1 MNNELSNAIETI
13 STCAES
19 VSELSTALDK
29 YLSSFERIQK
39 TVSDIQ
45 KHEES
50 TADILDT
57 VSLQI
62 SEQIEKTQNW
72 AEEVVPEAVRTLTDL
87 SARTVELTEGTGK
100 ELEKSLSILTSA
112 VDELG
117 PIVKEM
123 DGISAALHSVSEKT
137 AELPQLSKVSK
148 EIHNSLGIL
157 SGLDELVVISEKLD
171 SKIAAIELE
180 KKELVEPLK
189 NAAKFTEVVKAE
201 NKEIH
206 GKIDAVN
213 STLSR
218 ENESMQELL
227 ATFSMKEPDSFAA
240 KMDYLVTAIGIEE
253 VNLDGFQIVRSEM
266 FLHFPRKGEA
276 TCTVWPTKISFS
288 KLALTSLNSCEYVR
302 IEINPNTKC
311 LLVVPVTSKDKDSI
325 RWIKGQKE
333 FTVRNMESKQ
343 FGDILY
349 STWGLNPQCNYRAA
363 GRLISSKGKV
373 MLLFNFTDAEMWKGK
388 KAGKDSE

>member
-1 MNNELSNAIETI
+1 MNNGLSSAMETI

-19 VSELSTALDK
+19 VSELGTALDR
-29 YLSSFERIQK
+29 YLSSFKTIQK

-45 KHEES
+45 RHEES
-50 TADILDT
+50 TADIIDT

-72 AEEVVPEAVRTLTDL
+72 NNEVVPEAVRTLTDL

-100 ELEKSLSILTSA
+100 ELQKSLGILTSA
-112 VDELG
+112 IDELG

-123 DGISAALHSVSEKT
+123 DGISVALHNVSEKV

-157 SGLDELVVISEKLD
+157 SGLDELEVISEKLD

-189 NAAKFTEVVKAE
+189 NAAKFTEIVKAE
-201 NKEIH
+201 NVEIH
-206 GKIDAVN
+206 EKIDAVGL
-213 STLSR
+213 TLAR

-240 KMDYLVTAIGIEE
+240 KMDYLVTAMVELSSKI
-253 VNLDGFQIVRSEM
+253 DA
-266 FLHFPRKGEA
+266 A
-276 TCTVWPTKISFS
+276 TAQKQGGLKTLFGS
-288 KLALTSLNSCEYVR
+288 A
-302 IEINPNTKC
+302 
-311 LLVVPVTSKDKDSI
+311 SKDLGNDDYLNTAEKRSI
-325 RWIKGQKE
+325 AE
-333 FTVRNMESKQ
+333 
-343 FGDILY
+343 
-349 STWGLNPQCNYRAA
+349 
-363 GRLISSKGKV
+363 
-373 MLLFNFTDAEMWKGK
+373 LLSRCFC
-388 KAGKDSE
+388 

>member
-19 VSELSTALDK
+19 VSELSTALDR
-29 YLSSFERIQK
+29 YLSSFKTIQK

-45 KHEES
+45 RHEES
-50 TADILDT
+50 TADIIDT

-72 AEEVVPEAVRTLTDL
+72 NNEVVPEAVRTLTDL

-100 ELEKSLSILTSA
+100 ELQKSLGILTSA
-112 VDELG
+112 IDELG

-123 DGISAALHSVSEKT
+123 DGISVALHNVSEKV

-157 SGLDELVVISEKLD
+157 SGLDELEVISEKLD

-189 NAAKFTEVVKAE
+189 NAAKFTEIVKAE
-201 NKEIH
+201 NVEIH
-206 GKIDAVN
+206 ERIDAVGL
-213 STLSR
+213 TLAR

-240 KMDYLVTAIGIEE
+240 KMDYLVTAMVELSSKIDAATAQKQGGWKGLFGSSSRDSGNDESVNTAEKRSIAEHLKRSFCVVVKPNWNDYVFVPESVENETVNGQVYLKGKHQGTASYPADTEE
-253 VNLDGFQIVRSEM
+253 F
-266 FLHFPRKGEA
+266 
-276 TCTVWPTKISFS
+276 
-288 KLALTSLNSCEYVR
+288 
-302 IEINPNTKC
+302 
-311 LLVVPVTSKDKDSI
+311 
-325 RWIKGQKE
+325 
-333 FTVRNMESKQ
+333 
-343 FGDILY
+343 ILY
-349 STWGLNPQCNYRAA
+349 RGKYLDDVLEQE
-363 GRLISSKGKV
+363 LIRRQDR
-373 MLLFNFTDAEMWKGK
+373 NTHE
-388 KAGKDSE
+388 

>member
-19 VSELSTALDK
+19 VSELSTALDR
-29 YLSSFERIQK
+29 YLSSFKTIQK

-45 KHEES
+45 RHEES
-50 TADILDT
+50 TADIIDT

-72 AEEVVPEAVRTLTDL
+72 NNEVVPEAVRTLTDL
-87 SARTVELTEGTGK
+87 SARTVELTEGTGQ
-100 ELEKSLSILTSA
+100 ELQKSLGILTSA
-112 VDELG
+112 IDELG

-123 DGISAALHSVSEKT
+123 DGISVALHNVSEKV

-157 SGLDELVVISEKLD
+157 SGLDELEVISEKLD

-218 ENESMQELL
+218 ENERVQELL
-227 ATFSMKEPDSFAA
+227 AMFSITEPDSFAA
-240 KMDYLVTAIGIEE
+240 KMDYLVTAMVE
-253 VNLDGFQIVRSEM
+253 LS
-266 FLHFPRKGEA
+266 RKIDAA
-276 TCTVWPTKISFS
+276 TAQKQGGLKTLFGS
-288 KLALTSLNSCEYVR
+288 A
-302 IEINPNTKC
+302 
-311 LLVVPVTSKDKDSI
+311 SKDLGNDDYLNTAEKRSIAELLSRCFCVVVKPNWYNDYVFVPESVENETVNGQVYVKGKHQGTASYPADTEEFILYRGKYLDDVLEGELIRRKDSK
-325 RWIKGQKE
+325 R
-333 FTVRNMESKQ
+333 
-343 FGDILY
+343 
-349 STWGLNPQCNYRAA
+349 
-363 GRLISSKGKV
+363 
-373 MLLFNFTDAEMWKGK
+373 
-388 KAGKDSE
+388 

>member
-157 SGLDELVVISEKLD
+157 SGLDELEVISEKLD

-189 NAAKFTEVVKAE
+189 NAAKFTEIVKAE
-201 NKEIH
+201 NVEIH
-206 GKIDAVN
+206 EKIDAVGL
-213 STLSR
+213 TLAR

-240 KMDYLVTAIGIEE
+240 KMDYLVTAMVELSSKI
-253 VNLDGFQIVRSEM
+253 DA
-266 FLHFPRKGEA
+266 A
-276 TCTVWPTKISFS
+276 TAQKQGGLKTLFGS
-288 KLALTSLNSCEYVR
+288 A
-302 IEINPNTKC
+302 
-311 LLVVPVTSKDKDSI
+311 SKDLGNDDYLNTAEKRSI
-325 RWIKGQKE
+325 AELLSRCFCVVVKPNWYNDYVFVPESVENETVNGQVYVKGKHQGTASYPADTEE
-333 FTVRNMESKQ
+333 F
-343 FGDILY
+343 ILY
-349 STWGLNPQCNYRAA
+349 RGKYLD
-363 GRLISSKGKV
+363 KV
-373 MLLFNFTDAEMWKGK
+373 MEGEFFRRQ
-388 KAGKDSE
+388 DSNT

>member
-19 VSELSTALDK
+19 VSELSTALDR
-29 YLSSFERIQK
+29 YLSSFKTIQK

-45 KHEES
+45 RHEES
-50 TADILDT
+50 TADIIDT

-72 AEEVVPEAVRTLTDL
+72 NNEVVPEAVRTLTDL

-100 ELEKSLSILTSA
+100 ELQKSLGILTSA
-112 VDELG
+112 IDELG

-123 DGISAALHSVSEKT
+123 DGISVALHNVSEKV

-157 SGLDELVVISEKLD
+157 SGLDELEVISEKLD

-189 NAAKFTEVVKAE
+189 NAAKFTEIVKAE
-201 NKEIH
+201 NVEIH
-206 GKIDAVN
+206 EKIDAVGL
-213 STLSR
+213 TLAR

-240 KMDYLVTAIGIEE
+240 KMDYLVTAMVELSSKIDAATAQKFIDNLAIFSLLANVADVKSLVIHPATTTHAQLTEEELADQGIKPNTIRLSIGTEHIDDILEDLE
-253 VNLDGFQIVRSEM
+253 QGFQAV
-266 FLHFPRKGEA
+266 
-276 TCTVWPTKISFS
+276 
-288 KLALTSLNSCEYVR
+288 
-302 IEINPNTKC
+302 
-311 LLVVPVTSKDKDSI
+311 
-325 RWIKGQKE
+325 KE
-333 FTVRNMESKQ
+333 R
-343 FGDILY
+343 
-349 STWGLNPQCNYRAA
+349 
-363 GRLISSKGKV
+363 
-373 MLLFNFTDAEMWKGK
+373 
-388 KAGKDSE
+388 

>member
-157 SGLDELVVISEKLD
+157 SGLDELEVISEKLD

-189 NAAKFTEVVKAE
+189 NAAKFTEIVKAE
-201 NKEIH
+201 NVEIH
-206 GKIDAVN
+206 EKIDAVGL
-213 STLSR
+213 TLAR

-240 KMDYLVTAIGIEE
+240 KMDYLVTAMVELSSKI
-253 VNLDGFQIVRSEM
+253 DA
-266 FLHFPRKGEA
+266 A
-276 TCTVWPTKISFS
+276 TAQKQGGLKTLFGS
-288 KLALTSLNSCEYVR
+288 A
-302 IEINPNTKC
+302 
-311 LLVVPVTSKDKDSI
+311 SKDLGNDDYLNTAEKRSIAELLSRCFCVVVKPNWYNDYVFVPESVENETVNGQVYLKGKHQGTASYPADTEEFILYRGKYLDDVLEGELIRRKDSK
-325 RWIKGQKE
+325 R
-333 FTVRNMESKQ
+333 
-343 FGDILY
+343 
-349 STWGLNPQCNYRAA
+349 
-363 GRLISSKGKV
+363 
-373 MLLFNFTDAEMWKGK
+373 
-388 KAGKDSE
+388 

>member
-157 SGLDELVVISEKLD
+157 SGLDELEVISEKLD

-189 NAAKFTEVVKAE
+189 NAAKFTEIVKAE
-201 NKEIH
+201 NVEIH
-206 GKIDAVN
+206 EKIDAVGL
-213 STLSR
+213 TLAR

-240 KMDYLVTAIGIEE
+240 KMDYLVTAMVE
-253 VNLDGFQIVRSEM
+253 L
-266 FLHFPRKGEA
+266 
-276 TCTVWPTKISFS
+276 
-288 KLALTSLNSCEYVR
+288 
-302 IEINPNTKC
+302 
-311 LLVVPVTSKDKDSI
+311 
-325 RWIKGQKE
+325 
-333 FTVRNMESKQ
+333 
-343 FGDILY
+343 
-349 STWGLNPQCNYRAA
+349 
-363 GRLISSKGKV
+363 SSKIDAATAQKQGGLKGLFGSSSRDSGNDESVNTAEKRSIAEHLKRNFCVVVKPNWYNDYVFVPESLEAGTVNGQVYVQGKRQGTKSFPADTEEF
-373 MLLFNFTDAEMWKGK
+373 LLYRGK
-388 KAGKDSE
+388 YLDDVLEQELIRRQDRNTHE

>member
-19 VSELSTALDK
+19 VSELSTALDR
-29 YLSSFERIQK
+29 YLSSFKTIQK

-45 KHEES
+45 RHEES
-50 TADILDT
+50 TADIIDT

-72 AEEVVPEAVRTLTDL
+72 NNEVVPEAVRTLTDL

-100 ELEKSLSILTSA
+100 ELQKSLGILTSA
-112 VDELG
+112 IDELG

-123 DGISAALHSVSEKT
+123 DGISVALHNVSEKV

-157 SGLDELVVISEKLD
+157 SGLDELEVISEKLD

-189 NAAKFTEVVKAE
+189 NAAKFTEIVKAE
-201 NKEIH
+201 NVEIH
-206 GKIDAVN
+206 EKIDAVGL
-213 STLSR
+213 TLAR

-240 KMDYLVTAIGIEE
+240 KMDYLVTAMVELSSKIDAATAQKQGGLKTLFGSSSRDSGNDESVNTAEKRSIAEHLKRSFCVVVKPNWNDYVFVPESVENETVNGQVYLKGKHQGTASYPADTEE
-253 VNLDGFQIVRSEM
+253 F
-266 FLHFPRKGEA
+266 
-276 TCTVWPTKISFS
+276 
-288 KLALTSLNSCEYVR
+288 
-302 IEINPNTKC
+302 
-311 LLVVPVTSKDKDSI
+311 
-325 RWIKGQKE
+325 
-333 FTVRNMESKQ
+333 
-343 FGDILY
+343 ILY
-349 STWGLNPQCNYRAA
+349 RGKYLD
-363 GRLISSKGKV
+363 KV
-373 MLLFNFTDAEMWKGK
+373 MEGEFFRRQ
-388 KAGKDSE
+388 DSNT

>member
-157 SGLDELVVISEKLD
+157 SGLDELEVISEKLD

-189 NAAKFTEVVKAE
+189 NAAKFTEIVQAE
-201 NKEIH
+201 SVEIH
-206 GKIDAVN
+206 EKIDAVGL
-213 STLSR
+213 TLAR

-227 ATFSMKEPDSFAA
+227 ATFSMK
-240 KMDYLVTAIGIEE
+240 
-253 VNLDGFQIVRSEM
+253 
-266 FLHFPRKGEA
+266 
-276 TCTVWPTKISFS
+276 
-288 KLALTSLNSCEYVR
+288 
-302 IEINPNTKC
+302 
-311 LLVVPVTSKDKDSI
+311 
-325 RWIKGQKE
+325 
-333 FTVRNMESKQ
+333 
-343 FGDILY
+343 
-349 STWGLNPQCNYRAA
+349 
-363 GRLISSKGKV
+363 
-373 MLLFNFTDAEMWKGK
+373 
-388 KAGKDSE
+388 

>member
-19 VSELSTALDK
+19 VSELSTALDR
-29 YLSSFERIQK
+29 YLSSFKTIQK

-45 KHEES
+45 RHEES
-50 TADILDT
+50 TADIIDT

-72 AEEVVPEAVRTLTDL
+72 NNEVVPEAVRTLTDL

-100 ELEKSLSILTSA
+100 ELQKSLGILTSA
-112 VDELG
+112 IDELG

-123 DGISAALHSVSEKT
+123 DGISVALHNVSEKV

-157 SGLDELVVISEKLD
+157 SGLDELEVISEKLD

-189 NAAKFTEVVKAE
+189 NAAKFTEIVKAE
-201 NKEIH
+201 NVEIH
-206 GKIDAVN
+206 ERIDAVGL
-213 STLSR
+213 TLAR

-240 KMDYLVTAIGIEE
+240 KMDYLVTAMVELSSKI
-253 VNLDGFQIVRSEM
+253 DA
-266 FLHFPRKGEA
+266 A
-276 TCTVWPTKISFS
+276 TAQKRGGLKTLFGS
-288 KLALTSLNSCEYVR
+288 A
-302 IEINPNTKC
+302 
-311 LLVVPVTSKDKDSI
+311 SKDLGNDESVNTAEKRSI
-325 RWIKGQKE
+325 TEHLKRSFCVVEKPNWNDYVFVPESVENETVNGQVYLKGKHQGTASYPADTEE
-333 FTVRNMESKQ
+333 F
-343 FGDILY
+343 ILY
-349 STWGLNPQCNYRAA
+349 RGKYLDDVLEQE
-363 GRLISSKGKV
+363 LIRRQDR
-373 MLLFNFTDAEMWKGK
+373 NTHE
-388 KAGKDSE
+388 

>member
-29 YLSSFERIQK
+29 YLSSFKTIQK

-45 KHEES
+45 RHEES
-50 TADILDT
+50 TADIIDT

-72 AEEVVPEAVRTLTDL
+72 NNEVVPEAVRTLTDL

-100 ELEKSLSILTSA
+100 ELQKSLGILTSA
-112 VDELG
+112 IDELG

-123 DGISAALHSVSEKT
+123 DGISVALHNVSEKV

-157 SGLDELVVISEKLD
+157 SGLDELEVISEKLD

-189 NAAKFTEVVKAE
+189 NAAKFTEIVKAE
-201 NKEIH
+201 NVEIH
-206 GKIDAVN
+206 ERIDAVGL
-213 STLSR
+213 TLAR

-227 ATFSMKEPDSFAA
+227 TTFSMKEPDSFAA
-240 KMDYLVTAIGIEE
+240 KMDYLVTAMVELSSKI
-253 VNLDGFQIVRSEM
+253 DA
-266 FLHFPRKGEA
+266 A
-276 TCTVWPTKISFS
+276 TAQKQGGLKTLFGS
-288 KLALTSLNSCEYVR
+288 A
-302 IEINPNTKC
+302 
-311 LLVVPVTSKDKDSI
+311 SKDLGNDDYLNTAEKRSI
-325 RWIKGQKE
+325 AELLSRCFCVVVKPNWYNDYVFVPESVENETVNGQVYLKGKHQGTASYPADTEE
-333 FTVRNMESKQ
+333 F
-343 FGDILY
+343 ILY
-349 STWGLNPQCNYRAA
+349 RGKYLD
-363 GRLISSKGKV
+363 KV
-373 MLLFNFTDAEMWKGK
+373 MEGEFFRRQ
-388 KAGKDSE
+388 DSNT

>member
-123 DGISAALHSVSEKT
+123 DGISVALHNVSEKV

-157 SGLDELVVISEKLD
+157 SGLDELEVISEKLD

-189 NAAKFTEVVKAE
+189 NAAKFTEIVKAE
-201 NKEIH
+201 NVEIH
-206 GKIDAVN
+206 EKIDAVGL
-213 STLSR
+213 TLAR

-240 KMDYLVTAIGIEE
+240 KMDYLVTAMVELSSKI
-253 VNLDGFQIVRSEM
+253 DA
-266 FLHFPRKGEA
+266 A
-276 TCTVWPTKISFS
+276 TAQKQGGLKTLFGS
-288 KLALTSLNSCEYVR
+288 A
-302 IEINPNTKC
+302 
-311 LLVVPVTSKDKDSI
+311 SKDLGNDDYLNTAEKRSI
-325 RWIKGQKE
+325 AELLSRCFCVVVKPNWYNDYVFVPESVENETVNGQVYLKGKHQGTASYPADTEE
-333 FTVRNMESKQ
+333 F
-343 FGDILY
+343 ILY
-349 STWGLNPQCNYRAA
+349 RGKYLD
-363 GRLISSKGKV
+363 KV
-373 MLLFNFTDAEMWKGK
+373 MEGEFFRRQ
-388 KAGKDSE
+388 DSNT

>member
-19 VSELSTALDK
+19 VGELSTALDK

-72 AEEVVPEAVRTLTDL
+72 AEEVVPEAVRTLTGL
-87 SARTVELTEGTGK
+87 SERTVELTEGTGK

-157 SGLDELVVISEKLD
+157 SGLDELEVISEKLD

-189 NAAKFTEVVKAE
+189 NAAKFTEIVKAE
-201 NKEIH
+201 NVEIH
-206 GKIDAVN
+206 EKIDAVGL
-213 STLSR
+213 TLAR

-240 KMDYLVTAIGIEE
+240 KMDYLVTAMVELSSKI
-253 VNLDGFQIVRSEM
+253 DA
-266 FLHFPRKGEA
+266 A
-276 TCTVWPTKISFS
+276 TAQKQGGLKTLFGS
-288 KLALTSLNSCEYVR
+288 A
-302 IEINPNTKC
+302 
-311 LLVVPVTSKDKDSI
+311 SKDLGNDDYLNTAEKRSIAELLSRCFCVVVKPNWYNDYVFVPESVENETVNGQVYLKGKHQGTASYPADTEEFILYRGKYLDDVLEGELIRRKDSK
-325 RWIKGQKE
+325 R
-333 FTVRNMESKQ
+333 
-343 FGDILY
+343 
-349 STWGLNPQCNYRAA
+349 
-363 GRLISSKGKV
+363 
-373 MLLFNFTDAEMWKGK
+373 
-388 KAGKDSE
+388 

>member
-157 SGLDELVVISEKLD
+157 SGLDELEVISEKLD

-218 ENESMQELL
+218 ENERVQELL
-227 ATFSMKEPDSFAA
+227 AMFSITEPDSFAI
-240 KMDYLVTAIGIEE
+240 KMDYLVAAVGALSNKIDAGIAQKQGGLKGLFGSSSRDSGNDESVNTAEKRSITEHLKRNFCVVVKPNWYNDYVFVPESVENETVNGQVYLKGKHQGTASYPADTEE
-253 VNLDGFQIVRSEM
+253 F
-266 FLHFPRKGEA
+266 
-276 TCTVWPTKISFS
+276 
-288 KLALTSLNSCEYVR
+288 
-302 IEINPNTKC
+302 
-311 LLVVPVTSKDKDSI
+311 
-325 RWIKGQKE
+325 
-333 FTVRNMESKQ
+333 
-343 FGDILY
+343 ILY
-349 STWGLNPQCNYRAA
+349 RGKYLDDVLEQE
-363 GRLISSKGKV
+363 LIRRQDR
-373 MLLFNFTDAEMWKGK
+373 NTHE
-388 KAGKDSE
+388 

>member
-39 TVSDIQ
+39 TMSDIQ

-87 SARTVELTEGTGK
+87 SARTVELAEGTGK

-123 DGISAALHSVSEKT
+123 DGISAALHSVSEKA

-157 SGLDELVVISEKLD
+157 SGLDELEVISEKLD

-189 NAAKFTEVVKAE
+189 NAAKFTEIVKAE
-201 NKEIH
+201 NVEIH
-206 GKIDAVN
+206 EKIDAVGL
-213 STLSR
+213 TLAR

-240 KMDYLVTAIGIEE
+240 KMDYLVTAMVELSSKI
-253 VNLDGFQIVRSEM
+253 DA
-266 FLHFPRKGEA
+266 A
-276 TCTVWPTKISFS
+276 TAQKQGGLKTLFGS
-288 KLALTSLNSCEYVR
+288 A
-302 IEINPNTKC
+302 
-311 LLVVPVTSKDKDSI
+311 SKDLGNDDYLNTAEKRSI
-325 RWIKGQKE
+325 AELLSRCFCVVVKPNWYNDYVFVPESVENETVNGQVYLKGKHQGTASYPADTEE
-333 FTVRNMESKQ
+333 F
-343 FGDILY
+343 ILY
-349 STWGLNPQCNYRAA
+349 RGKYLD
-363 GRLISSKGKV
+363 KV
-373 MLLFNFTDAEMWKGK
+373 MEGEFFRRQ
-388 KAGKDSE
+388 DSNT

>member
-157 SGLDELVVISEKLD
+157 SGLDELEVISEKLD

-189 NAAKFTEVVKAE
+189 NAAKFTEIVKAE
-201 NKEIH
+201 NVEIH
-206 GKIDAVN
+206 EKIDAVGL
-213 STLSR
+213 TLAR

-240 KMDYLVTAIGIEE
+240 KMDYLVTAMVELSSKI
-253 VNLDGFQIVRSEM
+253 DA
-266 FLHFPRKGEA
+266 A
-276 TCTVWPTKISFS
+276 TAQKQGGLKTLFGS
-288 KLALTSLNSCEYVR
+288 A
-302 IEINPNTKC
+302 
-311 LLVVPVTSKDKDSI
+311 SKDLGNDDYLNTAEKRSI
-325 RWIKGQKE
+325 AELLSRCFCVVVKPNWYNDYVFVPESVENETVNGQVYLKGKHQGTASYPADTEE
-333 FTVRNMESKQ
+333 F
-343 FGDILY
+343 ILY
-349 STWGLNPQCNYRAA
+349 RGKYLD
-363 GRLISSKGKV
+363 KV
-373 MLLFNFTDAEMWKGK
+373 MEGEFFRRQ
-388 KAGKDSE
+388 DSNT

>member
-19 VSELSTALDK
+19 VSELSTALDR
-29 YLSSFERIQK
+29 YLSSFKTIQK

-45 KHEES
+45 RHEES
-50 TADILDT
+50 TADIIDT

-72 AEEVVPEAVRTLTDL
+72 NNEVVPEAVRTLTDL

-100 ELEKSLSILTSA
+100 ELQKSLGILTSA
-112 VDELG
+112 IDELG

-123 DGISAALHSVSEKT
+123 DGISVALHNVSEKV

-157 SGLDELVVISEKLD
+157 SGLDELEVISEKLD

-189 NAAKFTEVVKAE
+189 NAAKFTEIVKAE
-201 NKEIH
+201 NVEIH
-206 GKIDAVN
+206 EKIDAVGL
-213 STLSR
+213 TLAR

-240 KMDYLVTAIGIEE
+240 KMDYLVTAMVELSSKIDAATAQKQGGWKGLFGSSSRDSGNDESVNTAEKRSIAEHLKRSFCVVVKPNWNDYVFVPESVENETVNGQVYLKGKHQGTASYPADTEE
-253 VNLDGFQIVRSEM
+253 F
-266 FLHFPRKGEA
+266 
-276 TCTVWPTKISFS
+276 
-288 KLALTSLNSCEYVR
+288 
-302 IEINPNTKC
+302 
-311 LLVVPVTSKDKDSI
+311 
-325 RWIKGQKE
+325 
-333 FTVRNMESKQ
+333 
-343 FGDILY
+343 ILY
-349 STWGLNPQCNYRAA
+349 RGKYLDDVLEQE
-363 GRLISSKGKV
+363 LIRRQDR
-373 MLLFNFTDAEMWKGK
+373 NTHE
-388 KAGKDSE
+388 

>member
-123 DGISAALHSVSEKT
+123 DGISAALHSVSEKA
-137 AELPQLSKVSK
+137 AELPRLSKVSK

-157 SGLDELVVISEKLD
+157 SGLDELEVISEKLD

-189 NAAKFTEVVKAE
+189 NAAKFTEIVKAE
-201 NKEIH
+201 NVEIH
-206 GKIDAVN
+206 EKIDAVGL
-213 STLSR
+213 TLAR

-240 KMDYLVTAIGIEE
+240 KMDYLVTAMVELSSKI
-253 VNLDGFQIVRSEM
+253 DA
-266 FLHFPRKGEA
+266 A
-276 TCTVWPTKISFS
+276 TAQKQGGLKTLFGS
-288 KLALTSLNSCEYVR
+288 A
-302 IEINPNTKC
+302 
-311 LLVVPVTSKDKDSI
+311 SKDLGNDDYLNTAEKRSI
-325 RWIKGQKE
+325 AELLSRCFCVVVKPNWYNDYVFVPESVENETVNGQVYLKGKHQGTASYPADTEE
-333 FTVRNMESKQ
+333 F
-343 FGDILY
+343 ILY
-349 STWGLNPQCNYRAA
+349 RGKYLD
-363 GRLISSKGKV
+363 KV
-373 MLLFNFTDAEMWKGK
+373 MEGEFFRRQ
-388 KAGKDSE
+388 DSNT

>member
-19 VSELSTALDK
+19 VSELSTALDR
-29 YLSSFERIQK
+29 YLSSFKTIQK

-45 KHEES
+45 RHEES
-50 TADILDT
+50 TADIIDT

-72 AEEVVPEAVRTLTDL
+72 NNEVVPEAVRTLTDL

-100 ELEKSLSILTSA
+100 ELQKSLGILTSA
-112 VDELG
+112 IDELG

-123 DGISAALHSVSEKT
+123 DGISVALHNVSEKV

-157 SGLDELVVISEKLD
+157 SGLDELEVISEKLD
-171 SKIAAIELE
+171 SKIVAIELE

-189 NAAKFTEVVKAE
+189 NAAKFTEIVKAE
-201 NKEIH
+201 NVEIH
-206 GKIDAVN
+206 EKIDAVGL
-213 STLSR
+213 TLAR

-240 KMDYLVTAIGIEE
+240 KMDYLVTAMVELSSKIDAATAQKQGGWKGLFGSSSRDSGNDESVNTAEKRSIAEHLKRSFCVVVKPNWNDYVFVPESVENETVNGQVYLKGKHQGTASYPADTEE
-253 VNLDGFQIVRSEM
+253 F
-266 FLHFPRKGEA
+266 
-276 TCTVWPTKISFS
+276 
-288 KLALTSLNSCEYVR
+288 
-302 IEINPNTKC
+302 
-311 LLVVPVTSKDKDSI
+311 
-325 RWIKGQKE
+325 
-333 FTVRNMESKQ
+333 
-343 FGDILY
+343 ILY
-349 STWGLNPQCNYRAA
+349 RGKYLDDVLEQE
-363 GRLISSKGKV
+363 LIRRQDR
-373 MLLFNFTDAEMWKGK
+373 NTHE
-388 KAGKDSE
+388 